1 MTPGKSLTL
10 SNILPNGITV
20 DDFYITLTAVAAFI
34 IVWSL
39 GVTIGKRDKVQPR
52 LKAIHSRR
60 EELKAAYLAPKEDS
74 KATDQHKTPPNWMKQ
89 MVDKLANLK
98 GDQIAKLNQRLIQAG
113 NHSKGAATVFMFT
126 KLVTPF
132 IGLAIGFLVA
142 KIDWSNA
149 FSIDQAANWLGV
161 IICGYLGAVLPDLL
175 LYNKR
180 QKRYGEIR
188 IALPDTLD
196 LMLICAEAGLSLSAA
211 LDRVTRELGNA
222 YPEMADELGYTSV
235 EIGFLPERSLALTH
249 LAHRVDIQE
258 IRGIVNVLQQTE
270 KYGTPIGQALR
281 VLSKEFRTERML
293 RAEQKA
299 AQLPAIMTIP
309 LILFILPT
317 LFVIVLTPAIIGILN
332 SQ

>member
-1 MTPGKSLTL
+1 MTPGQPFTL
-10 SNILPNGITV
+10 SSILPNGITP
-20 DDFYITLTAVAAFI
+20 DDFYIMLTAIAAFI
-34 IVWSL
+34 VVYSL
-39 GVTIGKRDKVQPR
+39 GMTIGKNDKVQPR

-74 KATDQHKTPPNWMKQ
+74 KAENQDKAPPNWMHKI
-89 MVDKLANLK
+89 VDKLANLK
-98 GDQIAKLNQRLIQAG
+98 GDQIEKLNHRLIQTG
-113 NHSKGAATVFMFT
+113 NHSKGAATFFMFT

-132 IGLAIGFLVA
+132 IGLGIGFLVA
-142 KIDWSNA
+142 KIDWNNA
-149 FSIDQAANWLGV
+149 FSMDQAVNWLGV
-161 IICGYLGAVLPDLL
+161 LICGYLGAVLPDLI

-180 QKRYGEIR
+180 QKRYDAIR

-196 LMLICAEAGLSLSAA
+196 LMLICAEAGLSLAAA
-211 LDRVTRELGNA
+211 LDRVTKELGSA

-249 LAHRVDIQE
+249 LANRVDIQE

-281 VLSKEFRTERML
+281 VLSKEFRAERML

-317 LFVIVLTPAIIGILN
+317 LFVIVLTPAVIGILN
-332 SQ
+332 AQ